1 MGHLGDLEVSNKETE
16 LKIEIYAKK
25 KLSKIIPTE
34 NFHPWSKSTIKLGQS
49 QRSK

>member
-25 KLSKIIPTE
+25 TKQDNPYWKFSPLVKV
-34 NFHPWSKSTIKLGQS
+34 N
-49 QRSK
+49 